1 LTKEGWR
8 RTLSKGKAVADAS
21 AILALLNAEKGW
33 EIVESHMPGLVI
45 SSVNY
50 SEIVAKL
57 SDSGMPAEIIAKTL
71 NGLTLEIVGFDESQ
85 AFNAGLLRPL
95 TRELGLS
102 FGDRAC
108 VALGCSLKLKILTT
122 DRAWK
127 ALAAAQILVI
137 R

>member
-1 LTKEGWR
+1 M
-8 RTLSKGKAVADAS
+8 SKNKAVADAS

-50 SEIVAKL
+50 LEVVAKL
-57 SDSGMPAEIIAKTL
+57 SDSGRPADASTKTL
-71 NGLTLEIVGFDESQ
+71 NGLTLEIVGFDEDQ
-85 AFNAGLLRPL
+85 EFKAGLLRPL

-108 VALGCSLKLKILTT
+108 VALGSSLNLRILTT
-122 DRAWK
+122 DKAWK
-127 ALAAAQILVI
+127 ALADAQILVV